1 MRTEAW
7 VMDASPLI
15 LFSRIERLDLIER
28 LAPAIEVP
36 DTVIHEVLNGVG
48 WDKSALAGADW
59 AKRFRVP
66 DLSLPVNVER
76 WNLDSGESQVISHC
90 LRGVRWA
97 VLDDQAARRCVQ
109 SLGLLMIGS
118 LGIVLRAKVQGVIP
132 AARPVINNLV
142 DAGMFAAEALL
153 ERALAAIGETN
164 D

>member
-1 MRTEAW
+1 
-7 VMDASPLI
+7 MDASPLI
-15 LFSRIERLDLIER
+15 LFSRVERLDLIER
-28 LAPAIEVP
+28 LAPAVEVP

-90 LRGVRWA
+90 LRGGRWA

-118 LGIVLRAKVQGVIP
+118 LLKHCSNARLP
-132 AARPVINNLV
+132 RLARPTTSEKVATSLGTLV
-142 DAGMFAAEALL
+142 LKPSAASSENGANGHDKV
-153 ERALAAIGETN
+153 EF
-164 D
+164 